1 MSSRDDDA
9 RRKYWTQQLDEAH
22 AFMQRMWTYP
32 VNECGEAMVSLEDAA
47 KDAGAVV
54 EFSDKPHVLGLP
66 RLYYLRAGQIEGFIG
81 AAAAM
86 NKRGWVM
93 RVEDGYR
100 TRQMQKH
107 LARTPGVFDAIL
119 RSVIWE
125 LGGKTPSPEF
135 FMKRSMTLVASM
147 PKVGTHM
154 SGSAIDI
161 SVLDRKTRKEIDR
174 GKPYLEMS
182 ELTPMTSPFISAAQR
197 KNRRDITALMRKHGF
212 IEYPY
217 EFWHYNSGDAYY
229 EVLTQSG
236 KPARYGAIDWE
247 GPGYSKVTPI
257 PKPNEPLNSTAE
269 IKKEI
274 DAALKRLAK

>member
-1 MSSRDDDA
+1 MPPRDDDA
-9 RRKYWTQQLDEAH
+9 RRKFWTQQLDEAH

-47 KDAGAVV
+47 NDAGAEV

-66 RLYYLRAGQIEGFIG
+66 RLYYLRAGQIEGFIS

-147 PKVGTHM
+147 PKIGTHM

-182 ELTPMTSPFISAAQR
+182 ELTPMASPFISAAQR

-217 EFWHYNSGDAYY
+217 EFWHYNGGDAYY

-247 GPGYSKVTPI
+247 GPGHSKVTPI
-257 PKPNEPLNSTAE
+257 PKPNEPLNSAAE

-274 DAALKRLAK
+274 DAALKRLAR